1 MYSVGIHALCVEQS
15 RNQLRALLQHEELEL
30 LMLDIFDMK
39 SYWEMYWEDEIV
51 GWRLQLTFDNFTINL
66 KSWSF

>member
-1 MYSVGIHALCVEQS
+1 MYSVGIHAFRVEQS
-15 RNQLRALLQHEELEL
+15 RNQLRALVQPQEMEL

-51 GWRLQLTFDNFTINL
+51 GWQQGFTFNCLTTNL
-66 KSWSF
+66 KTWSF

>member
-1 MYSVGIHALCVEQS
+1 MYSVGIHALCVEQP
-15 RNQLRALLQHEELEL
+15 RYELRALLQPEEMEL

-51 GWRLQLTFDNFTINL
+51 GWRLRLTFDNFTLNL
-66 KSWSF
+66 NSWSF

>member
-1 MYSVGIHALCVEQS
+1 MRAVGIHALCVEQS
-15 RNQLRALLQHEELEL
+15 RNQLRTLLQPEEMEF

-51 GWRLQLTFDNFTINL
+51 GWRLLLTFNNFTANL
-66 KSWSF
+66 KTWSF

>member
-1 MYSVGIHALCVEQS
+1 MHSVGIHAVCMEQS
-15 RNQLRALLQHEELEL
+15 RNQLRALLQPQEVEF

-51 GWRLQLTFDNFTINL
+51 GWQLRLTFNNFTANL
-66 KSWSF
+66 KAWSF

>member
-1 MYSVGIHALCVEQS
+1 MCSVGIHALCMEQS
-15 RNQLRALLQHEELEL
+15 WNQLRALLQHEEVEL

-51 GWRLQLTFDNFTINL
+51 GWRLRLTFDNFTLNL
-66 KSWSF
+66 NSWSF